1 MLDAFRKLRLWQ
13 KFALMVLVMG
23 VPFVIAVN
31 LLIEQGRKNVV
42 MTRNELDGVE
52 YLGAWR
58 QAYQPV
64 AQHRAASAAV
74 LAGEGGF
81 RSIQMSIQQ
90 RVDAG
95 FAAVDAVDAKFGER
109 FRTTDILAEA
119 KRMWQ
124 DLKARSQS
132 MSLQESASAH
142 AALVAKLA
150 DLRRRANDQSEL
162 ILDPD
167 LDTYYL
173 MDAVALQLPEY
184 AERLSIIRA
193 MGVTAAA
200 SGSSTEQQRLQAL
213 NLESSVNDFGANV
226 TRGMKTAFEFAKE
239 KNNPLEPKVGGQLS
253 SSLAEGERAI
263 RFANDKFASGKNFNS
278 TAQQFYDATTAAI
291 DSSLALSDQ
300 ALVQLQE
307 RLNTRLIGLNGE
319 TMQRVLIS
327 LVVLAAAIVVV
338 WRIYKGIALQLA
350 SLTELFGQIGIG
362 NFEARAK
369 VHSQDELGEMADSLN
384 NILGG
389 TLNMTIQSTQ
399 DRVNLEDSIRKLLDE
414 ISDASNGDLR
424 VEAEVTAEATGA
436 IADAFNNMI
445 GELRSIISQV
455 QQTTLTVSSS
465 ATEIQ
470 ATTEHLAD
478 GSESQ
483 ASQISNAT
491 AAIGDMAASI
501 QQVSSNAVEAATVAS
516 HALNNARQ
524 GTESVQ
530 KTINGMNGIRQQV
543 QQTSKRIKRLGES
556 SQEIGEIVQLIGDIA
571 DRTSIL
577 ALNASI
583 QAAMAGEAGKGFAVV
598 AEEVERLAERS
609 TEATKRISSLIKSI
623 QTDTNET
630 IAAMEETTREVVEGS
645 ELANEAGGKLE
656 QLESVS
662 KQLSDLIQSISLASK
677 QQSRGSES
685 VARAMGEISDVT
697 QQTAAGAKQAAVSI
711 RRLAELADDL
721 RGSLNRFKLPSAV

>member
-1 MLDAFRKLRLWQ
+1 MLDSFRKLRLWQ

-42 MTRNELDGVE
+42 MTRNDLDGVE

-58 QAYQPV
+58 QVYQPV

-81 RSIQMSIQQ
+81 RSTQMSIQQ

-95 FAAVDAVDAKFGER
+95 FAAVDSVDAKFGER

-132 MSLQESASAH
+132 MSLQESANAH
-142 AALVAKLA
+142 TALVAKLA

-162 ILDPD
+162 ILDPT

-184 AERLSIIRA
+184 VERLSIIRA

-200 SGSSTEQQRLQAL
+200 AGAATEQQRLQAL
-213 NLESSVNDFGANV
+213 NLESSANDFGVNV

-239 KNNPLEPKVGGQLS
+239 DNNPLESKVGGQLS
-253 SSLAEGERAI
+253 NSLAEGERAI
-263 RFANDKFASGKNFNS
+263 RFANDKFSSGKNFNA

-291 DSSLALSDQ
+291 DSALALSDQ
-300 ALVQLQE
+300 SLVQLQE
-307 RLNTRLIGLNGE
+307 RLNLRLINLNGE
-319 TMQRVLIS
+319 TMRRVLIS
-327 LVVLAAAIVVV
+327 LLVLAAAIVVV
-338 WRIYKGIALQLA
+338 WRIYKGVSRQLN
-350 SLTELFGQIGIG
+350 SLTDLFGQIGIG

-399 DRVNLEDSIRKLLDE
+399 DRVNLEESIRKLLDE

-470 ATTEHLAD
+470 ATTEHLAE

-530 KTINGMNGIRQQV
+530 KTINGMNGIRLQV

-630 IAAMEETTREVVEGS
+630 MAAMEETTREVVEGS

-711 RRLAELADDL
+711 KRLSELADDL